1 MHDCCLCQP
10 GLATLADGREG
21 RRQGVLE
28 ISLSPGAKW
37 EGRRKNPTAAAA
49 VNSGSVSSG
58 VRLVQGS
65 DDWGGLR
72 EGGLSGSVKHKCDTF
87 QVCHS

>member
-1 MHDCCLCQP
+1 MEGRGGDKESWKYPCPQ
-10 GLATLADGREG
+10 GQSGREG
-21 RRQGVLE
+21 ERTQQLQLQL
-28 ISLSPGAKW
+28 IL
-37 EGRRKNPTAAAA
+37 
-49 VNSGSVSSG
+49 SVSSG